1 MATAIE
7 GPLLWGFPMESDQ
20 KNPYLFYF
28 IITLILL
35 GFIASL
41 ALPLKAQEH
50 RLSDAGLF
58 TARDTVTDNLPLSAT
73 ATGTADRLATA
84 HNAQSLPEYDCGGAG
99 RARSQKRP
107 LGRDEAWVG
116 ALCDG
121 CRSRPGPRAGRWRNV

>member
-1 MATAIE
+1 
-7 GPLLWGFPMESDQ
+7 MESEQ

-58 TARDTVTDNLPLSAT
+58 TARDTVTDNLPLPAT
-73 ATGTADRLATA
+73 ATGTADGLATA
-84 HNAQSLPEYDCGGAG
+84 H
-99 RARSQKRP
+99 
-107 LGRDEAWVG
+107 
-116 ALCDG
+116 
-121 CRSRPGPRAGRWRNV
+121 